1 MDCEKARDR
10 FSSLWEKEL
19 APFEE
24 KILREHLSSCPACR
38 REFEQFEKTMGWL
51 HSVGEA
57 EVPEGFLSEV
67 CKKREEKKGAI
78 PFEKPRGRWHHFPL
92 SFKLPAQA
100 AAMVAVVFLVLY
112 LTRMMPMEGGRLNET
127 KQPSSP
133 LSLQEKQG
141 QVLSRSA
148 APSPVS
154 EGGVEERRS
163 DSTLSKDSSS
173 VRQAYRPEQSRG
185 AGRGVEGLT
194 PEEEERRILG
204 TSQETPH
211 AIDSEQAKPAVPGEK
226 RRGGT
231 DASETP
237 PPKAGGMAYQQMESK
252 GAAREKTPP
261 PEPGKIKRE
270 LAAQEKSL
278 VASKPPQEIIL
289 KISDRKKVIPRLHEL
304 VKEFGGE
311 VVAAEGDVFLA
322 SVPAGSFPEFEKEL
336 AGLSSPAK
344 ADGLIAKKD
353 TAGSLR
359 LEEGAKR
366 KEGDERSKG
375 SAGLGADKG
384 SRTIVRILLV
394 EE

>member
-1 MDCEKARDR
+1 MNCEKARDR

-24 KILREHLSSCPACR
+24 KMLGEHLSSCPECR

-51 HSVGEA
+51 RSAEEA
-57 EVPEGFLSEV
+57 EVPEGFLSELY
-67 CKKREEKKGAI
+67 KKREEKKGAI
-78 PFEKPRGRWHHFPL
+78 PFEKPRGRSLHFPL

-112 LTRMMPMEGGRLNET
+112 LTKMIPMEGGRLNET

-133 LSLQEKQG
+133 LSSQEKQEQG
-141 QVLSRSA
+141 LTRSA
-148 APSPVS
+148 APGPISGG
-154 EGGVEERRS
+154 EGEERRS
-163 DSTLSKDSSS
+163 DSTLSEPSRS
-173 VRQAYRPEQSRG
+173 VRQASRPEQSRG
-185 AGRGVEGLT
+185 GGRGVEGVT
-194 PEEEERRILG
+194 PKEEERRTLG
-204 TSQETPH
+204 TSQETPRTK
-211 AIDSEQAKPAVPGEK
+211 DSEQAKPTVPGEK
-226 RRGGT
+226 KREGI

-237 PPKAGGMAYQQMESK
+237 SPKAEVMAYQQMESK
-252 GAAREKTPP
+252 GAARERTPP
-261 PEPGKIKRE
+261 PEPGKIKKE
-270 LAAQEKSL
+270 LAAREKSP

-289 KISDRKKVIPRLHEL
+289 KVSDRKKMIPRLHEL
-304 VKEFGGE
+304 VKQFGGE
-311 VVAAEGDVFLA
+311 VVAAEGDMFLA
-322 SVPAGSFPEFEKEL
+322 SLPAGSFPEFEKEL
-336 AGLSSPAK
+336 AGLSSRAK

-359 LEEGAKR
+359 LEEGGKR

-375 SAGLGADKG
+375 STGLGADKG